1 MNLAPVKFTREMFA
15 WDKSA
20 RVNIAFEQL
29 TG

>member
-1 MNLAPVKFTREMFA
+1 MKLAPVKFICEILA

-20 RVNIAFEQL
+20 RVNSAFEQL